1 MPGEIH
7 SKIPAWFWVLAILAM
22 LWNLVGMAAYLMDV
36 TLSEEALAQLPAAQR
51 NLRAA
56 TPPWV
61 TGCYAIAV
69 FAGALG
75 AVALLVR
82 KAWATPL
89 FAVSLAAVIL
99 QMGYVFIGMN
109 ASEVLGAAAMIF
121 PAIII
126 VLGIFWLWFS
136 TLSQKRGWLG

>member
-1 MPGEIH
+1 MSSEIH
-7 SKIPAWFWVLAILAM
+7 SKVPAWFWLLAILAV
-22 LWNLVGMAAYLMDV
+22 LWNLVGVASYLMDV
-36 TLSEEALAQLPAAQR
+36 TLSEEALAQLPEAQR

-56 TPPWV
+56 TPSWV
-61 TGCYAIAV
+61 TGCYAIAA

-75 AVALLVR
+75 SIALLVR
-82 KAWATPL
+82 KAWAKLL

-136 TLSQKRGWLG
+136 MLSQKRGWLG